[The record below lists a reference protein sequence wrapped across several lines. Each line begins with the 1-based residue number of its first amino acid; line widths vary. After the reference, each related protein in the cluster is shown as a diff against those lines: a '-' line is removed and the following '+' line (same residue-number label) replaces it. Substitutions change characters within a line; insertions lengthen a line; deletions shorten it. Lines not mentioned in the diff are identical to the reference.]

1 MTGVALSVAAGVG
14 VAVGEADGLKNREY
28 NCSTS
33 NPFFKERQL
42 NKYR

>member
-1 MTGVALSVAAGVG
+1 MAVSVAAGVG
-14 VAVGEADGLKNREY
+14 AAVGLKNREY

-33 NPFFKERQL
+33 NLSFKERQL